1 MCNGITLCQN
11 DLKENEEAHPNYHC
25 PCVCA
30 CVCMCT
36 PTKMVLVG
44 TQKPLHLIG
53 QTLSSAAVSS
63 ICGNLLLAPALR

>member
-1 MCNGITLCQN
+1 MVSHRVRMISRRTKRHIQIITVR
-11 DLKENEEAHPNYHC
+11 
-25 PCVCA
+25 VCA

-44 TQKPLHLIG
+44 TQKPLRLIG
-53 QTLSSAAVSS
+53 RTLSGAAVSS